1 MEEIWKDIKDYEG
14 VYQVSNYG
22 RIRSLDREILR
33 KKVGKIHKKGQ
44 ILKLQKSKN
53 GYYTCKLSKNNK
65 KPSKFVH
72 RIVAE
77 TFLPNPNNYPCVNHI
92 DENKLNNKIENLEW
106 CTYLYNNTYGTKR
119 ERLRKAQT
127 GKKYSQET
135 KEKMSKIHKGKKR
148 VSLGGKKYVYR

>member
-44 ILKLQKSKN
+44 ILKLQKAKN
-53 GYYTCKLSKNNK
+53 GYYICKLSK
-65 KPSKFVH
+65 
-72 RIVAE
+72 
-77 TFLPNPNNYPCVNHI
+77 
-92 DENKLNNKIENLEW
+92 NNKIENLEW

-127 GKKYSQET
+127 GKKFSQAT